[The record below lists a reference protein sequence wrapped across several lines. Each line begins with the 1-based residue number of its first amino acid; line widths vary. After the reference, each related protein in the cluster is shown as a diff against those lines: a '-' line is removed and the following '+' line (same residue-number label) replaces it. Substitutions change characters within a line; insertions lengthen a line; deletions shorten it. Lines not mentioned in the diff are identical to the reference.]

1 MLKFN
6 EKKSLK
12 KTFLLCIEKQSESIK
27 TLGFTNKGKRNQ
39 LLTASVALLFAN
51 LAFAFDYNELN
62 ATIVSKKSLDFDD
75 NNTKIEQI
83 VISKNDTLHP
93 IFLINDRFV
102 ATEIVDIKSKSSLTS
117 KFYESQIYDKFEPI
131 LNEIPKEYI
140 INFNN
145 GAKTQYLFL
154 DPMCG
159 YCQDFISKLNKE
171 QLKDKNLNVILT
183 PLFRHGD
190 LAVDKSAL
198 IIDEIKNTK
207 DDLAKIKILQKYF
220 TNEPEKVDANLDII
234 KAIDTYRQKLFN
246 GEIVTQTPSVIVK
259 P

>member
-12 KTFLLCIEKQSESIK
+12 KTFLQCIEKQSESIK
-27 TLGFTNKGKRNQ
+27 TLGFTNKGKKKQ
-39 LLTASVALLFAN
+39 LLTVSATLLFAN

-62 ATIVSKKSLDFDD
+62 ATIVSQKVLNLDD
-75 NNTKIEQI
+75 NSTKIEQI
-83 VISKNDTLHP
+83 VISKNDTIHP
-93 IFLINDRFV
+93 IFIINDRFV
-102 ATEIVDIKSKSSLTS
+102 ATELVDMQSKTSLTS
-117 KFYESQIYDKFEPI
+117 RFYENQIFSKFEPI

-154 DPMCG
+154 DPMCS
-159 YCQDFISKLNKE
+159 YCQEFIGKLNKE
-171 QLKDKNLNVILT
+171 QLKDTNLNIILT

-190 LAVDKSAL
+190 LAMDKSAL
-198 IIDEIKNTK
+198 IIENIKNAK
-207 DDLAKIKILQKYF
+207 DDLVKIEIMRRYF
-220 TNEPEKVDANLDII
+220 TNAPEKVDANLNRI
-234 KAIDTYRQKLFN
+234 KVIDTYRQKLFN
-246 GEIVTQTPSVIVK
+246 NEIVTQTPSIIVK